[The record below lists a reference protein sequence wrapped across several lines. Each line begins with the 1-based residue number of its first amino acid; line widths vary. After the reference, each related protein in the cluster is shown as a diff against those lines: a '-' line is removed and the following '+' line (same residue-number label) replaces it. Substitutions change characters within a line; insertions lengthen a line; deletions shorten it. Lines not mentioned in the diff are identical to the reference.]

1 MKKFLL
7 LFVLISGLFFGQ
19 QKELYKSISYKDVVT
34 LYNSTL
40 KLENE
45 SLKENIERCKYII
58 DDARKNGN
66 EDQLSAF
73 TIFLKGLTEA
83 ENKADNSAAFLSV
96 YKDQSS
102 YNFYDSANK
111 FVGRIYKEKF
121 DDTLTL
127 KGDKTET
134 FIESYYYLLQE

>member
-1 MKKFLL
+1 MKKF
-7 LFVLISGLFFGQ
+7 ILFFILFSGIVLGQ
-19 QKELYKSISYKDVVT
+19 QKELFKTVSYNDVVL
-34 LYNSTL
+34 LYNTTL

-45 SLKENIERCKYII
+45 GLKENIERCKYII
-58 DDARKNGN
+58 DNARKNGDEN
-66 EDQLSAF
+66 QASAF
-73 TIFLKGLTEA
+73 TIFLKSLTEA
-83 ENKADNSAAFLSV
+83 ENKADNSAAFLSI
-96 YKDQSS
+96 YKDPSS
-102 YNFYDSANK
+102 YNFYDSTNK

>member
-1 MKKFLL
+1 MKKLL
-7 LFVLISGLFFGQ
+7 LFFVLLSGLVFGQ
-19 QKELYKSISYKDVVT
+19 QKELYKIVSYNDVVS
-34 LYNSTL
+34 LYNSSL

-45 SLKENIERCKYII
+45 SLQENIKRCEYII
-58 DDARKNGN
+58 DDAKKKNDTN
-66 EDQLSAF
+66 TAF
-73 TIFLKGLTEA
+73 AFSIFLKGLKEA
-83 ENKADNSAAFLSV
+83 ETKSDNSSPFISI
-96 YKDQSS
+96 YKDPSS
-102 YNFYDSANK
+102 YNFYDSTNK